1 MKNWIGKTGTFGTYK
16 INHRFIKIEQTGG
29 KEAAGRRNQ
38 SKNSF
43 GAETWAKL
51 GESDK
56 KYIADRTAEDGT
68 VSLAD
73 LVKIRQLVERLG

>member
-1 MKNWIGKTGTFGTYK
+1 MQGEEIRAR
-16 INHRFIKIEQTGG
+16 I
-29 KEAAGRRNQ
+29 
-38 SKNSF
+38 SF

-73 LVKIRQLVERLG
+73 LVRYGS

>member
-1 MKNWIGKTGTFGTYK
+1 MQGEEIRAR
-16 INHRFIKIEQTGG
+16 I
-29 KEAAGRRNQ
+29 
-38 SKNSF
+38 SF

-73 LVKIRQLVERLG
+73 LVKIRQLVEWLG